1 MKILHLTYSDNYG
14 GASIAAKR
22 IHFELL
28 KRGKNST
35 LITVDRK
42 CTLDPTIVEVPYKFG
57 RLEKFVRPYFSEVI
71 KKLFKKKLLNSFNII
86 PSSISN
92 YINKL
97 NVDIVNLHW
106 VNNEMISIKDISNI
120 NKPLVWTFHD
130 MWPFCSSEHYTAT
143 KDYIYSY
150 NKLNYS
156 IFNISKYVWSLKL
169 KYWKKYSFNT
179 ISTSKWLFECTK
191 KSFLFKKKKNY
202 LIYNCSDHNY
212 WNIKNKNFSRKKLG
226 LPINKKIILF
236 GAVNL
241 DKDHRKG
248 FDVVVKNFELLQK
261 EYDNS
266 ILAVFGNIKKHKD
279 SKLIKYFGY
288 INKDS
293 ILRDLYN
300 ASDLMLAP
308 STLENIPLTCM
319 DAMCCGLPII
329 STKTGGFKEIIVNNI
344 NGHLIDNIND
354 SKNFIEKIMDVLDK
368 KTSYK
373 NRKIIRNF
381 AIKLFSPKKTIDS
394 YLDIYNKI
402 ILK

>member
-22 IHFELL
+22 IHVELL
-28 KRGKNST
+28 KRGNDSI
-35 LITVDRK
+35 LMTVDRK
-42 CTLDPTIVEVPYKFG
+42 YSLDPTIVEVPYKFG
-57 RLEKFVRPYFSEVI
+57 RLEKFLRPYFSEVLKI
-71 KKLFKKKLLNSFNII
+71 LFKKKLLNSFNII

-97 NVDIVNLHW
+97 NVDIINLHW

-150 NKLNYS
+150 DKFNYLL
-156 IFNISKYVWSLKL
+156 FNISKYVWNLKL

-179 ISTSKWLFECTK
+179 ISTSKWLFKCTK

-226 LPINKKIILF
+226 LPKNKKIILF
-236 GAVNL
+236 GAVNF
-241 DKDHRKG
+241 DRDRRKG
-248 FDVVVKNFELLQK
+248 FDIVVKNFELLQK
-261 EYDNS
+261 KYTNS
-266 ILAVFGNIKKHKD
+266 MLVVFGNIREYKD
-279 SKLIKYFGY
+279 SELIKYFGF
-288 INKDS
+288 INDNS

-300 ASDLMLAP
+300 ACDLMLAP
-308 STLENIPLTCM
+308 SRLENIPLSCM
-319 DAMCCGLPII
+319 DAMCCGMPII
-329 STKTGGFKEIIVNNI
+329 ATKAGGFEEIIVNNLNGYLI
-344 NGHLIDNIND
+344 NNIND
-354 SKNFIEKIMDVLDK
+354 SYNLVEKIISIFDK
-368 KTSYK
+368 RTSLK

-381 AIKLFSPKKTIDS
+381 AIKLFSPNKIIDQ
-394 YLDIYNKI
+394 YLKVYNKI
-402 ILK
+402 ILQ